1 MNRKDRRAAAK
12 RGEAHAAGAR
22 RSGEPEIAAL
32 MAQAGDLYR
41 QGRAAEARVIAERIV
56 AREPAHV
63 EALNLLGVI
72 AQQSGRARLAVK
84 FFTQGIAADPRHGG
98 CHYNLASC
106 YQALARREEAVAHI
120 RQAIVLG
127 MTARDVQE
135 HMSQNPVV
143 GACLARITQSWP
155 VPVGNE
161 ELFGADRLA
170 ALAKDTFLQ
179 CAMETIS
186 LTGWAVE
193 AFFTGLRSVLL
204 QLAETSASPPAGDPI
219 VELFCALAQQCF
231 INEYVF
237 AQRDE
242 EVLLAGQWRDRLSER
257 IAADGTVAPLML
269 AAVGAYFPL
278 HSLATAEKLLQ
289 RDWPPSVARLLRQ
302 QIGEPLEEARDRN
315 SIARL
320 TAVDDSV
327 SLQVRQQ
334 YEENPYPR
342 WTLCPF
348 KRSEGEA
355 EMQSAPGSGRPVK
368 DILVAGCGTGEH
380 PIEIAR
386 AFPDAQVLAVDLSL
400 ASLAYARRKT
410 REEGVRNIEYAQ
422 ADIVKLAAVGRSF
435 DHIEA
440 IGVLHHLADPEAGW
454 RVLLSLLRPDG
465 DMRIALYSEVARR
478 AVVEARALIAER
490 GFRATAEGIRACR
503 QLILRGGFAGRFA
516 DVTGTSDFF
525 SVSGCR
531 DLLFNVMEHRFTI
544 PEIAAFL
551 HEQNLAFFGFE
562 LERDVI
568 DAFRRQFPGA
578 GALTNLDHWY
588 AFETAN
594 PRTFLKMYRFSVRR
608 NSAPVSSPPE

>member
-12 RGEAHAAGAR
+12 RGEALAAGAR
-22 RSGEPEIAAL
+22 RSGVPEIAAL

-41 QGRAAEARVIAERIV
+41 QGRGAEARVIAERIV

-72 AQQSGRARLAVK
+72 AQQSGRPRLAVK
-84 FFTQGIAADPRHGG
+84 FFAQGVDADPSHGG

-106 YQALARREEAVAHI
+106 YQALDRREEAVIHF
-120 RQAIVLG
+120 RRAIVLG

-135 HMSQNPVV
+135 RVSQIPVV

-161 ELFGADRLA
+161 ELFDANRLA
-170 ALAKDTFLQ
+170 ALASDAFLQ
-179 CAMETIS
+179 CAMETIN

-193 AFFTGLRSVLL
+193 AFLTGLRSALL
-204 QLAETSASPPAGDPI
+204 QLAEKSASGTVGDPV

-231 INEYVF
+231 INEYVL

-242 EVLLAGQWRDRLSER
+242 EVQLVSQWRDRLSER
-257 IAADGTVAPLML
+257 ITAGEVPALML
-269 AAVGAYFPL
+269 AVVGAYFPL
-278 HSLATAEKLLQ
+278 NSLAMAEKLLQ
-289 RDWPPSVARLLRQ
+289 GRWPPSVTRLLRQ
-302 QIGEPLEEARDRN
+302 QIGEPLEEARDRA
-315 SIARL
+315 SIPRL
-320 TAVDDSV
+320 TAVEDSV

-342 WTLCPF
+342 WTLSPF
-348 KRSEGEA
+348 KRGEGDA
-355 EMQSAPGSGRPVK
+355 RMQRAPGNERPVR

-380 PIEIAR
+380 AIEIAR
-386 AFPDAQVLAVDLSL
+386 AFPAAQLLAVDLSL

-422 ADIVKLAAVGRSF
+422 ADILQLAAFGRSF

-440 IGVLHHLADPEAGW
+440 IGVLHHLAEPKAGW
-454 RVLLSLLRPDG
+454 RVLLGLLRPDA
-465 DMRIALYSEVARR
+465 DLRIALYSEVARR

-490 GFRATAEGIRACR
+490 GFRATAEDIRECR
-503 QLILRGGFAGRFA
+503 QLILRGGFGGRFA
-516 DVTGTSDFF
+516 DVTATSDFYGM
-525 SVSGCR
+525 SGCR

-544 PEIAAFL
+544 PEIADFVREL
-551 HEQNLAFFGFE
+551 KLAFIGFE

-578 GALTNLDHWY
+578 GALANLHHWH

-594 PRTFLKMYRFSVRR
+594 PRTFLKMYRFSVRP
-608 NSAPVSSPPE
+608 NDGAG

>member
-1 MNRKDRRAAAK
+1 
-12 RGEAHAAGAR
+12 
-22 RSGEPEIAAL
+22 
-32 MAQAGDLYR
+32 
-41 QGRAAEARVIAERIV
+41 
-56 AREPAHV
+56 
-63 EALNLLGVI
+63 
-72 AQQSGRARLAVK
+72 
-84 FFTQGIAADPRHGG
+84 
-98 CHYNLASC
+98 
-106 YQALARREEAVAHI
+106 
-120 RQAIVLG
+120 
-127 MTARDVQE
+127 
-135 HMSQNPVV
+135 VV

-170 ALAKDTFLQ
+170 AIAKDAFLQ
-179 CAMETIS
+179 CALETIS

-193 AFFTGLRSVLL
+193 AFLTGLRSALL
-204 QLAETSASPPAGDPI
+204 QLAESSASAVSSDGFVD
-219 VELFCALAQQCF
+219 LFCALAQQCF

-242 EVLLAGQWRDRLSER
+242 EMRLVSQWRDRLSET
-257 IAADGTVAPLML
+257 IAAGGKPPPFML

-278 HSLATAEKLLQ
+278 HSLAMAEKLLPG
-289 RDWPPSVARLLRQ
+289 DWPPSVARLLRQ
-302 QIGEPLEEARDRN
+302 QVGEPLEEARDRE
-315 SIARL
+315 SIPKL
-320 TAVDDSV
+320 TAIGDSV
-327 SLQVRQQ
+327 SLHVRQQ

-342 WTLCPF
+342 WTLSPF
-348 KRSEGEA
+348 KRGEGEA
-355 EMQSAPGSGRPVK
+355 KIQATGHERPVK

-422 ADIVKLAAVGRSF
+422 ADILELAAIGRSF

-440 IGVLHHLADPEAGW
+440 IGVLHHLADPQAGW
-454 RVLLSLLRPDG
+454 RVLLSLLRPDA

-490 GFRATAEGIRACR
+490 GFRATAEDIRACR
-503 QLILRGGFAGRFA
+503 QLILRGGFAGRFT
-516 DVTGTSDFF
+516 DLTGTSDFY
-525 SVSGCR
+525 SMSGCR

-544 PEIAAFL
+544 PQIAEL
-551 HEQNLAFFGFE
+551 LREQNLAFLGFE

-578 GALTNLDHWY
+578 LTNLEHWHS
-588 AFETAN
+588 FETAN

-608 NSAPVSSPPE
+608 AAQH

>member
-1 MNRKDRRAAAK
+1 MNRKNRRAAAK
-12 RGEAHAAGAR
+12 RGEALAAGAR
-22 RSGEPEIAAL
+22 RSGEPETAAL
-32 MAQAGDLYR
+32 MAEARDLYQ
-41 QGRAAEARVIAERIV
+41 QGRAAEARLIGERIV

-72 AQQSGRARLAVK
+72 AQQSGRPRLAVK

-106 YQALARREEAVAHI
+106 YQALDRRDEAVAHF
-120 RQAIVLG
+120 RQAIVIG

-135 HMSQNPVV
+135 RVSQNPVV

-170 ALAKDTFLQ
+170 AIAKDAFLQ

-186 LTGWAVE
+186 LTGWAIE
-193 AFFTGLRSVLL
+193 AFLTGLRSTLL
-204 QLAETSASPPAGDPI
+204 QLAETSARASPTVGDGI
-219 VELFCALAQQCF
+219 VDVVCALAQQCF

-242 EVLLAGQWRDRLSER
+242 EVRLASQWRDRLSE
-257 IAADGTVAPLML
+257 GTTAGGEVAPLML

-278 HSLATAEKLLQ
+278 HSLAMAEQLLQ
-289 RDWPPSVARLLRQ
+289 GDWPPSVARLLRQ
-302 QIGEPLEEARDRN
+302 QIGEPLEEARDRE
-315 SIARL
+315 SIPRL
-320 TAVDDSV
+320 TAIDDGV
-327 SLQVRQQ
+327 SLHVRQQ

-342 WTLCPF
+342 WTLSPF
-348 KRSEGEA
+348 KRGEGEGK
-355 EMQSAPGSGRPVK
+355 MPSAPAGGSGQRVK

-400 ASLAYARRKT
+400 TSLAYARRKT
-410 REEGVRNIEYAQ
+410 CEEGLRNIEYAQ
-422 ADIVKLAAVGRSF
+422 ADILKLAAVGRSF

-440 IGVLHHLADPEAGW
+440 IGVLHHLADPAEGW
-454 RVLLSLLRPDG
+454 RVLLSLLRPEG
-465 DMRIALYSEVARR
+465 EMRIALYSEIARR

-490 GFRATAEGIRACR
+490 GFRATAEDIRQCR
-503 QLILRGGFAGRFA
+503 QALLRGGFGERFA
-516 DVTGTSDFF
+516 DVTGTSDFY
-525 SVSGCR
+525 SMSGCR

-544 PEIAAFL
+544 PEIKAFL
-551 HEQNLAFFGFE
+551 RDQRLSFLGFE
-562 LERDVI
+562 VEPEVSDK
-568 DAFRRQFPGA
+568 FQRQFQDA
-578 GALTNLDHWY
+578 GALYNLDCWH

-594 PRTFLKMYRFSVRR
+594 PATFLKMYRFSVRKD
-608 NSAPVSSPPE
+608 VQH

>member
-1 MNRKDRRAAAK
+1 MNRKNRRAAVK
-12 RGEAHAAGAR
+12 RGEAKAAGAR
-22 RSGEPEIAAL
+22 GGGEPETAVL
-32 MAQAGDLYR
+32 MGQARDLYQ

-56 AREPAHV
+56 AREPTHV

-72 AQQSGRARLAVK
+72 AQQAGRPRLAVK
-84 FFTQGIAADPRHGG
+84 YLAQGVAADPLHGG

-106 YQALARREEAVAHI
+106 YQALDRHEEAVAHF
-120 RQAIVLG
+120 RQAIVIG
-127 MTARDVQE
+127 MTAKDVQE

-155 VPVGNE
+155 LPVSNE

-170 ALAKDTFLQ
+170 AVAKDAFLQ
-179 CAMETIS
+179 AAMETIS

-193 AFFTGLRSVLL
+193 AFLTGLRSTLL
-204 QLAETSASPPAGDPI
+204 QLAETSAPVSAGDQS

-242 EVLLAGQWRDRLSER
+242 EARVASQWRDRLSES
-257 IAADGTVAPLML
+257 IAAGGKVSPLML
-269 AAVGAYFPL
+269 AVVGAYFPL
-278 HSLATAEKLLQ
+278 NSLAVAAKLLQ
-289 RDWPPSVARLLRQ
+289 GDWPPSVARLLRQ
-302 QIGEPLEEARDRN
+302 QIGEPLEEARDRE

-355 EMQSAPGSGRPVK
+355 KIQSAPGNGRPVK

-386 AFPDAQVLAVDLSL
+386 AFADAQVLAVDLSL

-410 REEGVRNIEYAQ
+410 REEGVRSIEYAQ
-422 ADIVKLAAVGRSF
+422 ADILKLAGAGRSF

-440 IGVLHHLADPEAGW
+440 IGVLHHLADPRQGW

-465 DMRIALYSEVARR
+465 DMRIALYSALGRR

-490 GFRATAEGIRACR
+490 GFRATAEDIRACR
-503 QLILRGGFAGRFA
+503 QLLLRGGFGARFA

-525 SVSGCR
+525 SMSGCR

-544 PEIAAFL
+544 PEIADFL
-551 HEQNLAFFGFE
+551 REQNLAFLGFE
-562 LERDVI
+562 LDRDVI
-568 DAFRRQFPGA
+568 DAFRRQFPGP
-578 GALTNLDHWY
+578 GALTDLDHWH

-608 NSAPVSSPPE
+608 NFAPIGSAP